1 VEIEN
6 ADVGD
11 VQLPFEPVIWANRA
25 ADCLVLNRV
34 CQSRTLLLAVDNF
47 SSPKTICNVI
57 VDHPCG
63 LHVRIADRRTDK
75 FEAALLQV
83 FTQRIRLGAG
93 RWVIFQS
100 S

>member
-1 VEIEN
+1 MLR
-6 ADVGD
+6 
-11 VQLPFEPVIWANRA
+11 QLSSCGSA
-25 ADCLVLNRV
+25 CLAM
-34 CQSRTLLLAVDNF
+34 TIDNF
-47 SSPKTICNVI
+47 ASPKTIDDMI
-57 VDHPCG
+57 VDHPRG